1 MVRPVIKGLDHVG
14 IAVNNLESATELWQ
28 RVAGAVV
35 DHRETVREQRVEVV
49 MLRVGLLRVELI
61 QPTSD
66 DSPVAKFLATRGE
79 GIHHIAL
86 GCDSA
91 QLELDRT
98 MTDGVRLI
106 DKVVRMGAEHSQVGF
121 VHPRSL
127 AGVLLEFVDHA
138 GQT

>member
-1 MVRPVIKGLDHVG
+1 MIKGLDHIG
-14 IAVNNLESATELWQ
+14 IAVKDLDSATALWQ
-28 RVAGAVV
+28 KVAGAVV
-35 DHRETVREQRVEVV
+35 DHSEVVSEQRVKVV
-49 MLRVGLLRVELI
+49 MLRIGSLTIELI

-91 QLELDRT
+91 QMELDRT
-98 MTDGVRLI
+98 LADSVRLI
-106 DKVVRMGAEHSQVGF
+106 DEVVRMGAEHSQVGF

-138 GQT
+138 GPTL

>member
-1 MVRPVIKGLDHVG
+1 
-14 IAVNNLESATELWQ
+14 LWQ
-28 RVAGAVV
+28 KVAGAVV
-35 DHRETVREQRVEVV
+35 DHREVVSEQHVEVV
-49 MLRVGLLRVELI
+49 MLRIGSLTIELI

-66 DSPVAKFLATRGE
+66 DSPVARFLATRGE
-79 GIHHIAL
+79 GVHHIAL

-91 QLELDRT
+91 QMELDRT
-98 MTDGVRLI
+98 LADGVRLI
-106 DKVVRMGAEHSQVGF
+106 DEVVRMGAEHSLVGF